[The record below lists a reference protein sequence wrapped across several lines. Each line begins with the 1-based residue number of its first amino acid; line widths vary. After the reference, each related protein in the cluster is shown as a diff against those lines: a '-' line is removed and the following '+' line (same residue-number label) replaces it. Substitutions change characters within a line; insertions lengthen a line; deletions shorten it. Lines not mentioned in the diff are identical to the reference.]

1 MKIKNFLKQNI
12 FNLIIIIL
20 FYFFA
25 LFPVY
30 ADTNLKINLKN
41 IKSAEFFKNSTNL
54 SYKNT
59 PPHLEI
65 YENGK
70 KVGYVFMTTDFVD
83 ALGYSGKP
91 IHIAVG
97 LDMKGVITNAKL
109 IKHSEP
115 VILAGIPEK
124 KIKEF
129 VTNFNGYNILEFF
142 NKSSGSKEVDLIS
155 GASLTSL
162 VIQDSIT
169 FASREFFE
177 TVKLDKSEKS
187 LSYQEAKTN
196 VVDFSIYQKTNWQTL
211 LNDGSV
217 KRRLITLEEINKIF
231 IKNNESALEKNSKT
245 NEDFIDL
252 YIAPVSVPHIG
263 INLLGKEE
271 YKNMLNII
279 EPEQQVVLI
288 FASGSYSFKGSSYVR
303 GGIFDR
309 IQLVQGKQSIRFR
322 DKHHKRLNKIV
333 AEGAPAFNE
342 IGLFKIPTEHNFNLI
357 KPFRLELLI
366 SQTNQFNKKKFL
378 TLNLEY
384 ILPDYLIKTNE
395 EKFVINEEPFL
406 VEKNILPQLN
416 IWKQMWE
423 LRLND
428 AIILICALTI
438 LTFIFFFQNQLV
450 KKPTLFNWLQ
460 NTFMVFSVLWLGFY
474 AHGQLSIINVFTF
487 FGALMTEFRLEFFMT
502 EPIIFVLWSAVAASM
517 IFWGRGAYCGWLCPF
532 GVLHELLNKIAVK
545 FRVPQIIVPWEL
557 HKRLWALKY
566 VIFLSLLGLSIF
578 SMKNAILFSEV
589 EPFKTV
595 INMQFARAWPYVLYA
610 LIILIIGL
618 FIERF
623 FCRYLCPLGAALAI
637 PGRMSLF
644 DWLERRKECGN
655 PCQKC
660 ARKCSMQAI
669 HPDGRINK
677 NECLFCMQCQV
688 IMHDN
693 FQCPPLI
700 VKRKK
705 GLIVKQKKGLKN

>member
-12 FNLIIIIL
+12 FNLIIISL

-25 LFPVY
+25 LIPVY

-41 IKSAEFFKNSTNL
+41 IKSAEFFKDSTNI

-59 PPHLEI
+59 PPHVEI
-65 YENGK
+65 YENQK
-70 KVGYVFMTTDFVD
+70 KVGYVFMTTDFVN
-83 ALGYSGKP
+83 AIGYSGKP
-91 IHIAVG
+91 IHIAIG

-109 IKHSEP
+109 IEHSEP
-115 VILAGIPEK
+115 VILAGVPEK
-124 KIKEF
+124 KVKEF
-129 VTNFNGYNILEFF
+129 VTSFNGSSILEFF
-142 NKSSGSKEVDLIS
+142 NKSSDSKEIDLIS

-162 VIQDSIT
+162 VIQDSIM
-169 FASREFFE
+169 FASMEFSE
-177 TVKLDKSEKS
+177 IVGLIESDKSINFH
-187 LSYQEAKTN
+187 QTKTYTT
-196 VVDFSIYQKTNWQTL
+196 DPSIYQKTNWQTL
-211 LNDGSV
+211 LNNGSV

-231 IKNNESALEKNSKT
+231 IKNNETALEKNSKT
-245 NEDFIDL
+245 TVLDFAMGRGTTGNEDFIDL

-263 INLLGKEE
+263 KNLLGEEE
-271 YKNMLNII
+271 YNNMLNTI
-279 EPEQQVVLI
+279 EPDQKAVLI
-288 FASGSYSFKGSSYVR
+288 FANGFYSFKGSSYVR
-303 GGIFDR
+303 GGAFDR
-309 IQLVQGKQSIRFR
+309 IQLIQGRQSIRFR
-322 DKHHKRLNKIV
+322 DKHHKRINKII
-333 AEGAPAFNE
+333 AEGAPPFSE
-342 IGLFKIPTEHNFNLI
+342 IGLFKISKEHNFNLI

-366 SQTNQFNKKKFL
+366 GQASQFDKKKFV

-384 ILPDYLIKTNE
+384 ILPDYLTK
-395 EKFVINEEPFL
+395 INEESL
-406 VEKNILPQLN
+406 VVEKNNLPELN

-450 KKPTLFNWLQ
+450 KRPIFFNWLQ
-460 NTFMVFSVLWLGFY
+460 NTFMVFSVFWLGFY

-487 FGALMTEFRLEFFMT
+487 FGALMTEFSLEFFLT
-502 EPIIFVLWSAVAASM
+502 EPIIFVLWCAVAASM

-595 INMQFARAWPYVLYA
+595 INMQFARTWPYVLYA
-610 LIILIIGL
+610 LILLIIGL

-644 DWLERRKECGN
+644 DWLERRKECGS

-688 IMHDN
+688 IMHDE

-705 GLIVKQKKGLKN
+705 RLKNFG